1 MKALEAAMSVRRFT
15 ILTGLVATL
24 LAAAVLPAAAA
35 KPYRAERFDVRIEV
49 EPGGAIVVTET
60 IRFAFGPEAFT
71 YVFRELPT
79 RRTDGLTV
87 IEASIDGVRME
98 RGKGPGQYELKR
110 DDNRRRIIWHFPA
123 TANAARTF
131 TLTYRAAGVVWQ
143 DAASDVLAWTL
154 LPTRREYAIDCASG
168 EVVYPEGATLTA
180 DAVLDPPASRVSRDG
195 RAIRFERCPVE
206 RDATW
211 VVSLRFAPR
220 SVAAVAPQWQQ
231 RSIRNR
237 EHMPLFLGLGGL
249 VLLAGVAGFL
259 MFALRQR
266 HPRAEPPGAVSS
278 PPDDLRP
285 ALAASLTSTGA
296 SAGWAPVL
304 GAVMDLARR
313 GALSIE
319 SVEKPGLFSSKEVRI
334 SRGRTPADAALHER
348 VLLDLLFT
356 GKHGPRAIVTFAELA
371 RTFGS
376 SRRWKRL
383 REAIASE
390 LRSHRLL
397 DGDRERT
404 RGRVIGA
411 GLIVLI
417 VSIAGFAGSVALFD
431 RVGEPVL
438 SLPIALLIVG
448 VAGMITGASLSPLS
462 EEGHRRAERWR
473 AFKRTL
479 GSAPERSAGG
489 APGLKHVEEWLP
501 YAVAFGT
508 ALEWIKRLQKQ
519 GVTAG
524 PSWLAAVTQDGA
536 RGPAS
541 IGATVAILSAG
552 SSAGAHAG
560 GHPGGASGAAG
571 GGASGAG

>member
-1 MKALEAAMSVRRFT
+1 MPVRRFT
-15 ILTGLVATL
+15 ILIGLVATL
-24 LAAAVLPAAAA
+24 LTAAALPAAA
-35 KPYRAERFDVRIEV
+35 KPYRAERFDVRIDV

-87 IEASIDGVRME
+87 IEASMDGVRME
-98 RGKGPGQYELKR
+98 RGKGAGQYELKR
-110 DDNRRRIIWHFPA
+110 DDNRRRIVWHFPT
-123 TANAARTF
+123 TASAVRTF
-131 TLTYRAAGVVWQ
+131 TVTYRAAGVVWQ
-143 DAASDVLAWTL
+143 DEESDVLAWTL

-168 EVVYPEGATLTA
+168 EIDYPEGAALTA
-180 DAVLDPPASRVSRDG
+180 EAILDPPASRVSQDG
-195 RAIRFERCPVE
+195 RTIRFERCPVE

-220 SVAAVAPQWQQ
+220 SVAAVAPRWQQ

-237 EHMPLFLGLGGL
+237 ENTPLFLGLGGL
-249 VLLAGVAGFL
+249 VLFAGVAGFV
-259 MFALRQR
+259 MFALRHR
-266 HPRAEPPGAVSS
+266 HPRTEHPGAVTS

-313 GALSIE
+313 GALIIE
-319 SVEKPGLFSSKEVRI
+319 SVEKAGIFSSNHVRI
-334 SRGRTPADAALHER
+334 SRGRPPAGAALHER

-356 GKHGPRAIVTFAELA
+356 GKDGPRTSVTFSELA

-376 SRRWKRL
+376 SRRWKRV

-404 RGRVIGA
+404 RGRVMGA
-411 GLIVLI
+411 GLILMI
-417 VSIAGFAGSVALFD
+417 GSIAGFAGAVALFD

-448 VAGMITGASLSPLS
+448 VVGMITGASLSPLS
-462 EEGHRRAERWR
+462 ENGHRRAERWR

-479 GSAPERSAGG
+479 EGSPEGAGG
-489 APGLKHVEEWLP
+489 APGIDRVDRWLP

-508 ALEWIKRLQKQ
+508 ALAWMKRLQKQ

-524 PSWLAAVTQDGA
+524 PSWLAAVTRDGTHN
-536 RGPAS
+536 PAS
-541 IGATVAILSAG
+541 MGATVPILSAG

>member
-1 MKALEAAMSVRRFT
+1 MSVRRFT
-15 ILTGLVATL
+15 VLIGLVATL

-35 KPYRAERFDVRIEV
+35 KPYRAERFDVRIDV
-49 EPGGAIVVTET
+49 EPGGAILVTET
-60 IRFAFGPEAFT
+60 IRFAFGPEEFT

-79 RRTDGLTV
+79 RRTDGLAV
-87 IEASIDGVRME
+87 IEVSMDGVRME
-98 RGKGPGQYELKR
+98 PGKGAGQYELKR
-110 DDNRRRIIWHFPA
+110 DDSRRRIVWHFAA

-131 TLTYRAAGVVWQ
+131 VVTYRAAGVVWQ
-143 DAASDVLAWTL
+143 DENSDVLAWTL
-154 LPTRREYAIDCASG
+154 LPTRREYPIDCASG
-168 EVVYPEGATLTA
+168 EIVYPEGAVLA
-180 DAVLDPPASRVSRDG
+180 AEAILDPPAARVSQDG
-195 RAIRFERCPVE
+195 RTIRFERCPVE
-206 RDATW
+206 RDSTW

-220 SVAAVAPQWQQ
+220 SLAAVAPRWQQ

-237 EHMPLFLGLGGL
+237 ENMPLFLGLGGL
-249 VLLAGVAGFL
+249 VLFAGVAGFL
-259 MFALRQR
+259 MFALRHR
-266 HPRAEPPGAVSS
+266 HPLTEQPGAVTA
-278 PPDDLRP
+278 PPDDLPP

-296 SAGWAPVL
+296 SAGWAAVL

-334 SRGRTPADAALHER
+334 SRGRTPADAAPHER

-356 GKHGPRAIVTFAELA
+356 DKHGPRASATFSELA

-383 REAIASE
+383 REAIASD

-404 RGRVIGA
+404 RGRVTVVGLVILFSSIA
-411 GLIVLI
+411 GLI
-417 VSIAGFAGSVALFD
+417 GSVALFD
-431 RVGEPVL
+431 RVGQPVL
-438 SLPIALLIVG
+438 AVPIALLIVG
-448 VAGMITGASLSPLS
+448 VVGMITGAALSPLS

-479 GSAPERSAGG
+479 GNASENSAGG
-489 APGLKHVEEWLP
+489 APGIDRVDGWLP

-508 ALEWIKRLQKQ
+508 ALAWMKRLQKQ

-524 PSWLAAVTQDGA
+524 PSWLAAVTRDGA
-536 RGPAS
+536 HGPAG

-560 GHPGGASGAAG
+560 GHAGGASGAAG

>member
-1 MKALEAAMSVRRFT
+1 MSVRRFT
-15 ILTGLVATL
+15 ILIGLVATL
-24 LAAAVLPAAAA
+24 LAAVALSAAAA
-35 KPYRAERFDVRIEV
+35 KRYHAERFDVRIQV
-49 EPGGAIVVTET
+49 EPGGAILVTET
-60 IRFAFGPEAFT
+60 IRFAFGPEPFT

-87 IEASIDGVRME
+87 IEASMDGVQME
-98 RGKGPGQYELKR
+98 RGNDTGQYELKR
-110 DDNRRRIIWHFPA
+110 DDNRRRIVWHFPA
-123 TANAARTF
+123 TANAAHTF

-168 EVVYPEGATLTA
+168 EVVYPEGAALTSG
-180 DAVLDPPASRVSRDG
+180 AVFDPPASRLSQDG
-195 RAIRFERCPVE
+195 RTIRFERCPVE
-206 RDATW
+206 RDASW

-220 SVAAVAPQWQQ
+220 SVAAVAPRWQQ

-237 EHMPLFLGLGGL
+237 ENTPLFLGLGGL
-249 VLLAGVAGFL
+249 LLFAGVAGFV
-259 MFALRQR
+259 MFALRHR
-266 HPRAEPPGAVSS
+266 HPRVELPGAVTS

-304 GAVMDLARR
+304 GTVMDLARR

-319 SVEKPGLFSSKEVRI
+319 RVETAGLFSSKEVRI
-334 SRGRTPADAALHER
+334 SRGRTPDDAALHER

-356 GKHGPRAIVTFAELA
+356 DKHGPRASVTFSALA

-383 REAIASE
+383 HEAIASD
-390 LRSHRLL
+390 LRSRRLL
-397 DGDRERT
+397 DGDRERS

-417 VSIAGFAGSVALFD
+417 GSIAGFAGAVALFD

-462 EEGHRRAERWR
+462 EEGHRRAVRWR

-479 GSAPERSAGG
+479 GSAPEGPAGG
-489 APGLKHVEEWLP
+489 APGFNQVEEWLP

-508 ALEWIKRLQKQ
+508 ALAWMKRLQKQ

-524 PSWLAAVTQDGA
+524 PSWLAAVNRDGA
-536 RGPAS
+536 HSPAS

-560 GHPGGASGAAG
+560 GHAGGVSGAAG